1 MIVGMGADAIDPLEP
16 PPHGDVTL
24 DDVRQ
29 RYGRQLVLF
38 GNLEVVDIERMDP
51 AQFDTL
57 VCRTLQQGTAGPGRG
72 FVLMPSASPIG
83 RTVGHQH
90 AAQLPDHRAP
100 RHDLGRLSRDEPFTD
115 TTPTE
120 RIEPQI
126 DEQGTAEVGSEVEFA
141 AIPLS
146 NAILRHLSLQPAASR
161 LPASSPLLIQ
171 WTGLP
176 GSSHARPERS

>member
-51 AQFDTL
+51 AR
-57 VCRTLQQGTAGPGRG
+57 VRYAGLPNLAAGNGRPRARLRAHALG
-72 FVLMPSASPIG
+72 QPDRQDRRA
-83 RTVGHQH
+83 QH

-100 RHDLGRLSRDEPFTD
+100 RHDLGAESRRVDPRD
-115 TTPTE
+115 
-120 RIEPQI
+120 
-126 DEQGTAEVGSEVEFA
+126 D
-141 AIPLS
+141 
-146 NAILRHLSLQPAASR
+146 
-161 LPASSPLLIQ
+161 
-171 WTGLP
+171 
-176 GSSHARPERS
+176 ARRAN